1 MNIDSALSTPALAG
15 NFSPRPQL
23 LPHPARA
30 AWLWHVGR
38 DNDGRNTEPRSR
50 TRSQRRCQG
59 LACHQAMSS
68 SASSHSVEKEH
79 KLVAEG
85 LLPPSAQETDVDS
98 VNGSDRNGK
107 LEEAGAGSAVAKVD
121 TKKDVEGG
129 EKAAEE
135 EIADP
140 NIVGWDGPDDPEN
153 PMNWPRWKR
162 AGNVTLVSMLT
173 FVAPLASSMFAPG
186 VPYLMDEFNS
196 TSKTLASFVVSVYIL
211 GFGVGPLFL
220 APLSEIYG
228 RVPVYHVTN
237 ALFVIFNVA
246 CALATDLNMLIG
258 FRFLAGVAG
267 SACLTIGGG
276 TIADLIAQQRRG
288 IAMSGFVLGP
298 LLGPVIGPVAGGFAA
313 ESIGWRWI
321 FYILAITTGVFS
333 LMCLVLLK
341 ESYAPVLLARK
352 TARLI
357 KETGNTDLR
366 SKLDTGLTPR
376 EVFAR
381 AIVRPMKLL
390 VLSPI
395 VLTLSMYMG
404 VVYGY
409 LYLLFTTFTVVF
421 ADQYHFSSGSIGL
434 CFLGIGIGSLI
445 GLVIN
450 GATSDRILK
459 SKARK
464 ACPPGTEDKD
474 LVFKPE
480 YRLPPLFP
488 ASILIPAGLFIY
500 GWTAQYKVHY
510 IVPIFGTLLIGIGNL
525 GVFMCIQMYMV
536 DAFTIFAASALA
548 ANTVIRCILG
558 AVLPLAGQ
566 DMYKTLGLGWGN
578 SLLAF
583 VALAFIWVPWWI
595 SVWGEKLR
603 IKYKVEL

>member
-1 MNIDSALSTPALAG
+1 MATATSLGLELKWTTML
-15 NFSPRPQL
+15 
-23 LPHPARA
+23 
-30 AWLWHVGR
+30 
-38 DNDGRNTEPRSR
+38 R
-50 TRSQRRCQG
+50 T
-59 LACHQAMSS
+59 ACVKAMSS
-68 SASSHSVEKEH
+68 SVSTHSVEKEH

-85 LLPPSAQETDVDS
+85 LFTPGAQTDVDS

-107 LEEAGAGSAVAKVD
+107 LEEAGATVGKVD
-121 TKKDVEGG
+121 AEKDVEGG
-129 EKAAEE
+129 EKPKEE
-135 EIADP
+135 EITDP

-228 RVPVYHVTN
+228 RVPVYHITN

-276 TIADLIAQQRRG
+276 TIADVIAQQRRG

-321 FYILAITTGVFS
+321 FYILAIITGVFS
-333 LMCLVLLK
+333 LMCLAFLQ

-376 EVFAR
+376 EVFVR

-395 VLTLSMYMG
+395 VLALSLYMG

-434 CFLGIGIGSLI
+434 CFLGIGIGSLM
-445 GLVIN
+445 GLVIT

-464 ACPPGTEDKD
+464 DCPPGTEDKD
-474 LVFKPE
+474 LVLKPE

-488 ASILIPAGLFIY
+488 ASLLIPAGLFIY

-525 GVFMCIQMYMV
+525 GVFMSIQMYMV

-566 DMYKTLGLGWGN
+566 DMYDTLGLGWGN

-583 VALAFIWVPWWI
+583 VALAFIWVPWWL

-603 IKYKVEL
+603 MKYNVQL

>member
-1 MNIDSALSTPALAG
+1 MAATPSLGLEHEVNDDAKDS
-15 NFSPRPQL
+15 
-23 LPHPARA
+23 
-30 AWLWHVGR
+30 R
-38 DNDGRNTEPRSR
+38 DY
-50 TRSQRRCQG
+50 
-59 LACHQAMSS
+59 AMSS

-85 LLPPSAQETDVDS
+85 LSPSAQETDVDS

-135 EIADP
+135 IADP

-162 AGNVTLVSMLT
+162 AGNVTLVT
-173 FVAPLASSMFAPG
+173 MFAPG

-488 ASILIPAGLFIY
+488 ASILIPVGLFIY

>member
-1 MNIDSALSTPALAG
+1 
-15 NFSPRPQL
+15 
-23 LPHPARA
+23 
-30 AWLWHVGR
+30 
-38 DNDGRNTEPRSR
+38 
-50 TRSQRRCQG
+50 
-59 LACHQAMSS
+59 MSS

-85 LLPPSAQETDVDS
+85 LLTPGAQETDVDS
-98 VNGSDRNGK
+98 LNGSDRNAK
-107 LEEAGAGSAVAKVD
+107 LEEAGVTAAKVD
-121 TKKDVEGG
+121 ADKDVEGG
-129 EKAAEE
+129 EKPAEE
-135 EIADP
+135 EITDP

-186 VPYLMDEFNS
+186 VPSLMKEFDS

-237 ALFVIFNVA
+237 VLFVIFNVA

-276 TIADLIAQQRRG
+276 TIADLIAQHRRG

-313 ESIGWRWI
+313 QSIGWRWI

-333 LMCLVLLK
+333 ILCLSLLQ

-357 KETGNTDLR
+357 KETGNTNLK

-390 VLSPI
+390 ILSPI
-395 VLTLSMYMG
+395 VLTLSLYMG

-409 LYLLFTTFTVVF
+409 LYLLFTTFSVVF
-421 ADQYHFSSGSIGL
+421 EEQYHFSSGSVGL
-434 CFLGIGIGSLI
+434 SFLGIGIGSLL
-445 GLVIN
+445 GLVIT

-459 SKARK
+459 SNARK
-464 ACPPGTEDKD
+464 DCPPGTEDKD
-474 LVFKPE
+474 LVYKPE

-488 ASILIPAGLFIY
+488 ASLLIPVGLFIY
-500 GWTAQYKVHY
+500 GWTAQYQVHY
-510 IVPIFGTLLIGIGNL
+510 IVPILGTLLIGIGNL
-525 GVFMCIQMYMV
+525 GVFMSIQMYMV

-583 VALAFIWVPWWI
+583 VALAFIWVPWWL
-595 SVWGEKLR
+595 SVWGEKVRL
-603 IKYKVEL
+603 KYKVVL